1 MNNKFFISALAAVAT
16 IACSS
21 PEMKPQKDY
30 IGPSTIQIADGHM
43 SPEVL
48 LSLGRLSDPQLS
60 PDGKTILY
68 GVSYTD
74 ISANRSVRNLYTIP
88 VSGGTP
94 TALTK
99 DGKSISNARWAPDG
113 KAIYFLKE
121 SQLYKASYK
130 DGKLGKR
137 LKISDVPAGIEE
149 FLLSPDG
156 SQLIYV
162 STVHS
167 AVEAPSDTDPAL
179 DKAEAY
185 ATEDLM
191 YRHWDH
197 WVTEINH
204 SFVAPLGNGIIR
216 EGLDILGGED
226 VLFQL

>member
-30 IGPSTIQIADGHM
+30 IGPSTIQITDGHM

-156 SQLIYV
+156 SQLIFV

-167 AVEAPSDTDPAL
+167 AVEVPSDTDPAL

-191 YRHWDH
+191 YRH
-197 WVTEINH
+197 
-204 SFVAPLGNGIIR
+204 
-216 EGLDILGGED
+216 
-226 VLFQL
+226 